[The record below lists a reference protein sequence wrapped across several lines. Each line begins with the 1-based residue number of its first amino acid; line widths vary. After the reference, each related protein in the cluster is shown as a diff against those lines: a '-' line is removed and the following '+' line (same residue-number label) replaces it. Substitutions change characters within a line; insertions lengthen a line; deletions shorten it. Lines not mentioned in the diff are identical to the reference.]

1 MQIEEIL
8 IIRHGDIRYGIR
20 TDDIEQILRVPDI
33 TPLALSPDE
42 VQGLCAVG
50 GNITTVMDIN
60 LLLGLDRVNRL
71 DLQSRLLTLSGR
83 FAHIGLLVSMVV
95 DTVDID
101 AELIETISE
110 PEDAVVAIYNEKEQI
125 IQILDLDLL
134 FDGVGMRTFG
144 AKEVKEGA
152 TKNVAESTLLGGT
165 NERFLLFRMANE
177 RFAVQIDSLREIIG
191 LHNEMTEIANS
202 KPEIRG
208 MISLR
213 DELLVVADLRTYYG
227 FDAADNDK
235 NRILVMHNSDGKK
248 IGLVIDEIIDIREY
262 RNDQI
267 DTVQENFRN
276 SKISGVIHDT
286 QQLVSLIG
294 KNVLDE
300 IFKKHEKILVNSRH
314 DEEQEESDTVMEVV
328 VFKLGEE
335 EYAIDIEGVSEI
347 IDTTEVTPVHNAPE
361 YIDGVINIRG
371 QVVTIGSLHKRLG
384 IVAPECDDQKI
395 IVCRAGKSRI
405 GFFVNSVSDVM
416 NVSRDELR
424 DESGRGELFRKV
436 LHFDNGKRLVLLFD
450 LSVLIEE
457 KVAA

>member
-8 IIRHGDIRYGIR
+8 VIRHDDIRYGIR

-50 GNITTVMDIN
+50 GNITTVIDMN
-60 LLLGLDRVNRL
+60 MLLGLEPVDRTDAN
-71 DLQSRLLTLSGR
+71 SRLLMLSGKH
-83 FAHIGLLVSMVV
+83 AHIGLLVSMVV

-110 PEDAVVAIYNEKEQI
+110 PEDAVVAIYNDKDQI
-125 IQILDLDLL
+125 VQILELIRL

-144 AKEVKEGA
+144 AKEVKDGT
-152 TKNVAESTLLGGT
+152 TKGVDEGGT
-165 NERFLLFRMANE
+165 QGGNYERFLLFRMANE
-177 RFAVQIDSLREIIG
+177 RYAVQIDSLREIIG
-191 LHNEMTEIANS
+191 LQSEMTKIANS

-213 DELLVVADLRTYYG
+213 EELLVVADLRTYYG
-227 FDAADNDK
+227 FDADDNDK
-235 NRILVMHNSDGKK
+235 NRILVMHNSEGKK

-262 RNDQI
+262 QNDQI

-276 SKISGVIHDT
+276 SKTSGVIHDSE
-286 QQLVSLIG
+286 QLVSLIG
-294 KNVLDE
+294 KNVLDG
-300 IFKKHEKILVNSRH
+300 IFSTHEKILVTSRQ
-314 DEEQEESDTVMEVV
+314 DEELEESDMVMEVV
-328 VFKLGEE
+328 VFKLGDE

-347 IDTTEVTPVHNAPE
+347 IDTTEVTPVNNAPE

-384 IVAPECDDQKI
+384 IAAPTSEDQKI

-416 NVSRDELR
+416 GVSRDELR
-424 DESGRGELFRKV
+424 EENGRGELFSKV
-436 LHFDNGKRLVLLFD
+436 LHFDHGNRLVLLFD

-457 KVAA
+457 KAAA